1 MDRPEVQTYRSAHPL
16 AQVFP
21 LLYDVLGRAAVDCD
35 CVMAVGD
42 ADGTL
47 LWVTGSPTVMR
58 RAETIHFVEGA
69 GWDEGHAGTNAPG
82 MALHLDAATHVR
94 SEEHFNRLV
103 QPWTCAAAPI
113 HDPSTQQILGL
124 VDITGGPDVATPQSL
139 ALVRAAAR
147 MAESEL
153 ARLQAT
159 GALWTPAAPGRRG
172 SGDASLGPDPSA
184 AFALRG
190 LGQPELIAAHGGRT
204 HRLSRRHGD
213 ILVALADHPDGLTAE
228 QLEVLVY
235 AGQVTS
241 STMRAEMTRLRSILG
256 PEVLTSRPYRLIAGA
271 QTDWHAVAAY
281 LAAGRLRAAMQA
293 YRGPL
298 LPMSQSPAVVDQRE
312 ILTGQ
317 VRSALIA
324 SAEADLMVAW
334 TRSRWGADDLDMW
347 ERQAE
352 TLPAGSPLR
361 PIAVAEAARL
371 ERELVAAP
379 IVLGRQTRAYDNF
392 IGGQWV
398 PPVKG
403 STSRT
408 SPRSPA
414 KVFTEDRPLHRRG
427 HRAGAGRRA
436 RRRRRLGPTTSA
448 ADARQRPAEDRRP
461 HRGQPGLLATPR
473 PGTTASRSAR
483 PERRHPAGRR
493 PLPLLRRLPCAR
505 RRAASARSTRH
516 HRLPLPRAAGRGRPD
531 HPLELPD
538 PDGGLEAGAG
548 AGRRQLRGAQ
558 AGRADP
564 MVDPGAH
571 GTDRRPAAAGR
582 AQRRQRLR
590 PSRPASR
597 WRPASASPRSPSPA
611 RPPPAG

>member
-1 MDRPEVQTYRSAHPL
+1 MRSSASGVDPDRHLAPIRMDRPEVQTYRSAHPL

-69 GWDEGHAGTNAPG
+69 GGDEGHAGTNAPG
-82 MALHLDAATHVR
+82 MALHLAAATHVR

-113 HDPSTQQILGL
+113 HDPSTQQSLGL

-379 IVLGRQTRAYDNF
+379 IVLGRQTRA
-392 IGGQWV
+392 
-398 PPVKG
+398 
-403 STSRT
+403 
-408 SPRSPA
+408 
-414 KVFTEDRPLHRRG
+414 
-427 HRAGAGRRA
+427 
-436 RRRRRLGPTTSA
+436 
-448 ADARQRPAEDRRP
+448 
-461 HRGQPGLLATPR
+461 
-473 PGTTASRSAR
+473 
-483 PERRHPAGRR
+483 
-493 PLPLLRRLPCAR
+493 
-505 RRAASARSTRH
+505 
-516 HRLPLPRAAGRGRPD
+516 
-531 HPLELPD
+531 
-538 PDGGLEAGAG
+538 
-548 AGRRQLRGAQ
+548 
-558 AGRADP
+558 
-564 MVDPGAH
+564 
-571 GTDRRPAAAGR
+571 
-582 AQRRQRLR
+582 
-590 PSRPASR
+590 
-597 WRPASASPRSPSPA
+597 
-611 RPPPAG
+611 

>member
-1 MDRPEVQTYRSAHPL
+1 MTVATLRSGRGGLAGHRDAFLTSGDAGGGVRSVVADSWMRSSASGVDPDRHLAPIRMDRPEVQTYRSAHPL

-228 QLEVLVY
+228 QLEVLVCR
-235 AGQVTS
+235 AGHLIDDARRDDPASLDPRSRGPHVAS
-241 STMRAEMTRLRSILG
+241 LSPHRWRPDRLARGRGIPGGRAAARRDAGLPRSAA
-256 PEVLTSRPYRLIAGA
+256 PDV
-271 QTDWHAVAAY
+271 AVARSRRSARDSHGTGPQCPHR
-281 LAAGRLRAAMQA
+281 LGRGRSHGRLD
-293 YRGPL
+293 P
-298 LPMSQSPAVVDQRE
+298 V
-312 ILTGQ
+312 
-317 VRSALIA
+317 AL
-324 SAEADLMVAW
+324 
-334 TRSRWGADDLDMW
+334 GADDLDMW

-379 IVLGRQTRAYDNF
+379 IVLGRQTRA
-392 IGGQWV
+392 
-398 PPVKG
+398 
-403 STSRT
+403 
-408 SPRSPA
+408 
-414 KVFTEDRPLHRRG
+414 
-427 HRAGAGRRA
+427 
-436 RRRRRLGPTTSA
+436 
-448 ADARQRPAEDRRP
+448 
-461 HRGQPGLLATPR
+461 
-473 PGTTASRSAR
+473 
-483 PERRHPAGRR
+483 
-493 PLPLLRRLPCAR
+493 
-505 RRAASARSTRH
+505 
-516 HRLPLPRAAGRGRPD
+516 
-531 HPLELPD
+531 
-538 PDGGLEAGAG
+538 
-548 AGRRQLRGAQ
+548 
-558 AGRADP
+558 
-564 MVDPGAH
+564 
-571 GTDRRPAAAGR
+571 
-582 AQRRQRLR
+582 
-590 PSRPASR
+590 
-597 WRPASASPRSPSPA
+597 
-611 RPPPAG
+611 

>member
-1 MDRPEVQTYRSAHPL
+1 MTVATLRSGRGGLAGHRDAFLTSGDAGGGVRSVVADSWMRSSASGVDPDRHLAPIRMDRPEVQTYRSAHPL

-334 TRSRWGADDLDMW
+334 TRSRWGPTTW
-347 ERQAE
+347 
-352 TLPAGSPLR
+352 TCGSVRPKPCPL
-361 PIAVAEAARL
+361 
-371 ERELVAAP
+371 
-379 IVLGRQTRAYDNF
+379 
-392 IGGQWV
+392 
-398 PPVKG
+398 
-403 STSRT
+403 
-408 SPRSPA
+408 
-414 KVFTEDRPLHRRG
+414 
-427 HRAGAGRRA
+427 A
-436 RRRRRLGPTTSA
+436 RRCGRSRWPKPPDSSGSWSQHRSCWGA
-448 ADARQRPAEDRRP
+448 RPA
-461 HRGQPGLLATPR
+461 
-473 PGTTASRSAR
+473 
-483 PERRHPAGRR
+483 
-493 PLPLLRRLPCAR
+493 
-505 RRAASARSTRH
+505 
-516 HRLPLPRAAGRGRPD
+516 
-531 HPLELPD
+531 
-538 PDGGLEAGAG
+538 
-548 AGRRQLRGAQ
+548 
-558 AGRADP
+558 
-564 MVDPGAH
+564 
-571 GTDRRPAAAGR
+571 
-582 AQRRQRLR
+582 
-590 PSRPASR
+590 PSRIR
-597 WRPASASPRSPSPA
+597 
-611 RPPPAG
+611 